1 MTYQRRRGGE
11 KWGRRT
17 EDLTVD
23 SFPKALNAISQMHE
37 SHEPKQGK
45 NKENHVQGVGIL
57 RGHTLVKPLKYRVK
71 EKTLKVA
78 KGNNISSME

>member
-1 MTYQRRRGGE
+1 M
-11 KWGRRT
+11 
-17 EDLTVD
+17 
-23 SFPKALNAISQMHE
+23 LNAVSQRHE

-45 NKENHVQGVGIL
+45 NKENRIQGVGIL
-57 RGHTLVKPLKYRVK
+57 RGNTLVKPLKYRVK